1 MIMGKMLGDGG
12 LSIQEKR
19 RSRFRFMHCVADKEW
34 CYYCYNQLNNILPLS
49 VPKYR
54 KTPDSR
60 LKLGY
65 SESYYVQS
73 LTSELTDTLSPLW
86 YPNKVKMIPFDLLEH
101 TITPECLA
109 WWYQDDGHLKIGK
122 DKPKKIILSTDSF
135 TSYENNK
142 LINLLKAKY
151 GLNFSRDGQNRL
163 ILYDQPQIFYFLRLV
178 KEHIHPSMNR
188 KCFYTTP
195 KEINKNKRTTIYLT
209 SEFSLKKPTREINS
223 ALENLSSIIQI
234 VRNNETYFPLYQNC
248 KLSHK
253 TMRKSYQVTLSVE
266 QLTQLYFIQ
275 GITGLQVSTI
285 VEWCFLPPPT
295 FRKINKNPPKF

>member
-34 CYYCYNQLNNILPLS
+34 CYYCYKILNNIIPLS

-86 YPNKVKMIPFDLLEH
+86 YLNKVKMIPFDLLEH
-101 TITPECLA
+101 TLTPECLA
-109 WWYQDDGHLKIGK
+109 WWYQDDGHLKIGEN
-122 DKPKKIILSTDSF
+122 KPQKIILSTDSF

-142 LINLLKAKY
+142 LINLLRAKY
-151 GLNFSRDGQNRL
+151 GVNFSLDGQNRL

-188 KCFYTTP
+188 KLFSTVP
-195 KEINKNKRTTIYLT
+195 KEICKNKRTTIYLT
-209 SEFSLKKPTREINS
+209 SELSIKKPTREINS
-223 ALENLSSIIQI
+223 ALENLSFMIPI
-234 VRNNETYFPLYQNC
+234 VSNNESYFSLFQ
-248 KLSHK
+248 KRKVSHI
-253 TMRKSYQVTLSVE
+253 TIRKSYQVVLSVE
-266 QLTQLYFIQ
+266 QLTQIYFIQ
-275 GITGLQVSTI
+275 GITGLQISNI
-285 VEWCFLPPPT
+285 VEWCFLNT
-295 FRKINKNPPKF
+295 LILRN